1 MLGGKVAEVRKVASL
16 SKRRSMREVLRY
28 SLTGPKQGTVWRHY
42 VRWRAAQN
50 PPLPVR
56 CDNPVCFFHT
66 NPLIWN
72 DKPLKPILD
81 HKDGNNRDNRPEML
95 RLLCPNCD
103 SQLVETRGGAN
114 KGRIKQAEGGF
125 AKVSRDGKRAYVLP
139 AETGIYSVIG
149 QDLQQ
154 AQEVGARLLTAR
166 RRPQARSR
174 GRRPR
179 GTQA

>member
-1 MLGGKVAEVRKVASL
+1 MLGVKVAEVRKMVNL
-16 SKRRSMREVLRY
+16 SKGRATRDILRY
-28 SLTGPKQGTVWRHY
+28 SLTGPSRATVLRHY
-42 VRWRAAQN
+42 LRWRAAQN

-81 HKDGNNRDNRPEML
+81 HKNGNNTDNRPEML

-114 KGRIKQAEGGF
+114 KGRIEKAEGGF
-125 AKVSRDGKRAYVLP
+125 AKVSRDGKRAYELP
-139 AETGIYSVIG
+139 AETGIYSVTG
-149 QDLQQ
+149 QNTQEAASRLQT
-154 AQEVGARLLTAR
+154 AQ
-166 RRPQARSR
+166 RRPQARSQSRRSR
-174 GRRPR
+174 GAR
-179 GTQA
+179 